1 MNRIHNE
8 GKTIYQLLEK
18 IASLNLNNEIQKDI
32 IVVNDCS
39 LDNSKEEI
47 ERFIKQ
53 NINIQFI
60 ENKVNLGKGGIH

>member
-1 MNRIHNE
+1 M
-8 GKTIYQLLEK
+8 
-18 IASLNLNNEIQKDI
+18 
-32 IVVNDCS
+32 VNDCS

-60 ENKVNLGKGGIH
+60 ENKVNLGKGGSIRAAIQLASGDYCIIHI